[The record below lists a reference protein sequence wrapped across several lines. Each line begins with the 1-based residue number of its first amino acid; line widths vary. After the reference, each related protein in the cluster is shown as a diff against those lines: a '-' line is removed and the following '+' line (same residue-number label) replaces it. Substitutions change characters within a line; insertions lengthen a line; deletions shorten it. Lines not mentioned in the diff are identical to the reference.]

1 MQRRIIF
8 EFVILLF
15 RSMLFFGVKWL
26 HPVGNWNGVLCVGS
40 EVLNC
45 FMYFAGL
52 STNFCHSMVAISAF
66 VEKLWSTYTR
76 FCWKGLVEGGPKEA
90 TNSINSSLLWD
101 VFVLQKI
108 EVCVTYYWIV
118 GVFSLI
124 DLDVIVINR
133 RLWLKTFCLYCYFSV
148 FGGITDKCDD
158 LWLLAV

>member
-1 MQRRIIF
+1 MVECATTYYFWVCHSSI
-8 EFVILLF
+8 
-15 RSMLFFGVKWL
+15 RSMLFLGVKWL

-40 EVLNC
+40 EVLNF

-52 STNFCHSMVAISAF
+52 STNFCHSMVTISAF
-66 VEKLWSTYTR
+66 VEKLWSTYTH

-118 GVFSLI
+118 GVFIDWIGCNRNRNQQKIVVENILSL
-124 DLDVIVINR
+124 
-133 RLWLKTFCLYCYFSV
+133 
-148 FGGITDKCDD
+148 
-158 LWLLAV
+158 LLFFRFWWNNG